1 MSMKLLRENP
11 LLRKLEIRRSR
22 TSQRERVSVTLF
34 EALDLCLKVTFLL
47 FDDDGDDDF
56 DLD

>member
-34 EALDLCLKVTFLL
+34 EPLDLCLKVTFLL